1 MGYFDGIVDGSFKTT
16 DDGVLLYYPFGV
28 LGKGYVIPTNEKK
41 QEIRKRLKWLYAV
54 SLILIIASASSLAPS
69 VLILSIPWWIV
80 GIIYVLVVLGLSLVS
95 YFIAKGFTKGLT
107 SVGKKLTVVESYQN
121 SAKSHNAFTLIVL
134 EIASLLFVVAGIWMM
149 FDNHLIWYLRLNGV
163 FSVLFFGLCGVAI
176 GYMIKVKIQK

>member
-1 MGYFDGIVDGSFKTT
+1 MGYFDGIVDGNFKTT

-95 YFIAKGFTKGLT
+95 YFIAKGFTKRVSENL
-107 SVGKKLTVVESYQN
+107 KE
-121 SAKSHNAFTLIVL
+121 
-134 EIASLLFVVAGIWMM
+134 
-149 FDNHLIWYLRLNGV
+149 
-163 FSVLFFGLCGVAI
+163 
-176 GYMIKVKIQK
+176 

>member
-41 QEIRKRLKWLYAV
+41 QEIRKRLKWLFAV

-80 GIIYVLVVLGLSLVS
+80 GIAYLLLIIGLSLVS

-107 SVGKKLTVVESYQN
+107 PVGKKLTVAESYQN
-121 SAKSHNAFTLIVL
+121 SAKSHKIFTLIVL

-149 FDNHLIWYLRLNGV
+149 FNNHVEWYFRLNGV
-163 FSVLFFGLCGVAI
+163 LSILFFGFGSVAI